1 MLVEDMYKTGQVLA
15 VTDGI
20 TSSAVKILTNEKVIV
35 IEGFGLGQTM
45 TLEDWRI
52 LTATDGAPGDSP
64 QPTFR
69 RVDSLDVSAMRKNR
83 KLRSILKKPN
93 EPRPSPSGSLDSI
106 STGSGSGSG
115 SISGAVFT
123 VDFSNVVQV
132 HPIEKRKVSVP
143 WYYRIFLCGLIND

>member
-1 MLVEDMYKTGQVLA
+1 MLVEDMYTTGQVLA

-20 TSSAVKILTNEKVIV
+20 MSSAVKILTNEKVIV
-35 IEGFGLGQTM
+35 IEGFGLGQIM

-52 LTATDGAPGDSP
+52 LTGTDSTPGNYP
-64 QPTFR
+64 QSTFIQ
-69 RVDSLDVSAMRKNR
+69 VDSLDVSAMRKNR

-93 EPRPSPSGSLDSI
+93 LTSESAEPRIRRMSSCS
-106 STGSGSGSG
+106 STSSS
-115 SISGAVFT
+115 SS

-143 WYYRIFLCGLIND
+143 WYYRIFLCGLIN

>member
-1 MLVEDMYKTGQVLA
+1 MYKTGQVLA

-52 LTATDGAPGDSP
+52 LTGTDGAPGDSP

-83 KLRSILKKPN
+83 KLKSILKNPN
-93 EPRPSPSGSLDSI
+93 LTPESAEPRIRRMSSCS
-106 STGSGSGSG
+106 STSSS
-115 SISGAVFT
+115 STSSSSTSSSSRVE
-123 VDFSNVVQV
+123 FSNVVQV

-143 WYYRIFLCGLIND
+143 WYYKIFLCGLIND

>member
-20 TSSAVKILTNEKVIV
+20 RSSAVKILTNEKVIV

-93 EPRPSPSGSLDSI
+93 LTSESAEPRIRRMSSCS
-106 STGSGSGSG
+106 STSSS
-115 SISGAVFT
+115 SS

-132 HPIEKRKVSVP
+132 YPIEKRKVSVP